1 MKSGMRVSA
10 LLVTLLLLPGCLSAL
25 VDDVDDIVLEFSS
38 EGDWPQLD
46 LGERTRSTPTLETY
60 DDCSLL
66 LEDLKNA
73 LWEQTLV
80 EIDQNAYW
88 NWASPVLRVGV
99 GFFDDMIMED
109 GAVAEASMD
118 GDVGSNGGTAPSS
131 SGSEDRSGTYSETN
145 NQESVVD

>member
-1 MKSGMRVSA
+1 M
-10 LLVTLLLLPGCLSAL
+10 
-25 VDDVDDIVLEFSS
+25 
-38 EGDWPQLD
+38 
-46 LGERTRSTPTLETY
+46 ETY

-131 SGSEDRSGTYSETN
+131 SGTEIVQAPTPKPTTKNRVSMKPIS
-145 NQESVVD
+145 QV